1 MSSKILSAA
10 VVGLNAELVEVEA
23 DTGPG
28 QLGSFAI
35 VGLPDMAV
43 SESKERVRLAV
54 INSGFKFPQR
64 KVTVNLAPADLK
76 KQGPS
81 YDLPIA
87 ISIMAATNRIHP
99 LIDLEKIMFVGELAL
114 NGSLRPITGILPI
127 AIAARDKG
135 IKTLF
140 VPTENAQEA
149 KLAKN
154 IEIIPVN
161 NLIELVDHL
170 HESEKIKPV
179 EEKEM
184 DFSNASVLSDMSHIR
199 GQEHVKRAMEIAA
212 AGAHNMLMNGPPGS
226 GKTLIARTF
235 AGILPNLTL
244 EEALELTKIYS
255 VAGQLEGG
263 ASLITSRPFRSPHHT
278 ASGAALVGGGAW
290 PKPGEI
296 SLAHRGVLFL
306 DEFAE
311 FPRQVLEN
319 MRQPLEDGIIHVS
332 RAAGNL
338 VFPAKFVLIAAMN
351 PCPCGFESDE
361 GRNCIC
367 SPFQILNYKKK
378 ISGPIID
385 RIDLHIE
392 VPRVQFEKLTGE
404 GKGENSH
411 AIKKRVQ
418 KARDIQHERFK
429 DTPYITNSEMSSNSV
444 KKFCE
449 LDDAS
454 MSLLKNAV
462 NQMHLSARAY
472 FRILKLARTIAD
484 LAEVKKITTTH
495 IAEALQYRPKVE

>member
-1 MSSKILSAA
+1 MSSKVLSAA
-10 VVGLNAELVEVEA
+10 VIGLNAELIEVEA

-35 VGLPDMAV
+35 VGLPDAAV
-43 SESKERVRLAV
+43 SESRERVRLAV

-87 ISIMAATNRIHP
+87 ISIMVATKRI
-99 LIDLEKIMFVGELAL
+99 KILHDFNKVMFVGELAL
-114 NGSLRPITGILPI
+114 NGQLRPISGILPI
-127 AIAARDKG
+127 AITARDKG

-140 VPTENAQEA
+140 VPTENAVEA

-154 IEIIPVN
+154 LEIIPVN
-161 NLIELVDHL
+161 DLASLVEHLRETKKIEPQD
-170 HESEKIKPV
+170 EKD
-179 EEKEM
+179 M
-184 DFSNASVLSDMSHIR
+184 DFSNVEILSDMAHIK

-235 AGILPNLTL
+235 ASILPNLTL

-255 VAGQLEGG
+255 VAGQLNGDS
-263 ASLITSRPFRSPHHT
+263 SLVTSRPFRSPHHT
-278 ASGAALVGGGAW
+278 ASGVALVGGGAW
-290 PKPGEI
+290 PRPGEI

-311 FPRQVLEN
+311 FPRQALEN
-319 MRQPLEDGIIHVS
+319 LRQPLEDGIIHVS

-338 VFPAKFVLIAAMN
+338 KFPAKFVLIAAMN
-351 PCPCGFESDE
+351 PCPCGFETDE
-361 GRNCIC
+361 ERNCIC
-367 SPFQILNYKKK
+367 SPFQIMNYKKK

-392 VPRVQFEKLTGE
+392 VPRIKFDKLTSSGS
-404 GKGENSH
+404 GENSQT
-411 AIKKRVQ
+411 IKRRVQ
-418 KARDIQHERFK
+418 TARDIQQIRFK
-429 DTPYITNSEMSSNSV
+429 NTPFITNSEMSSEAV
-444 KKFCE
+444 KQFCE
-449 LDDAS
+449 LNDAS
-454 MSLLKNAV
+454 MNLLKNAV
-462 NQMHLSARAY
+462 DQMHLSARAY
-472 FRILKLARTIAD
+472 FRILKLSRTIAD
-484 LAEVKKITTTH
+484 LAQEEKISTQN
-495 IAEALQYRPKVE
+495 IAEALQYRPKID

>member
-10 VVGLNAELVEVEA
+10 VIGLDAEIVEVEA

-28 QLGSFAI
+28 QLGTFAI

-43 SESKERVRLAV
+43 SESRERVRLAI

-64 KVTVNLAPADLK
+64 RVTVNLAPADLK

-87 ISIMAATNRIHP
+87 ISIMVATKRVFITD
-99 LIDLEKIMFVGELAL
+99 DLEKIMFVGELAL
-114 NGSLRPITGILPI
+114 NGSLRPINGILSI

-135 IKTLF
+135 MKSLF

-149 KLAKN
+149 KLAKK
-154 IEIIPVN
+154 IEIIPIN
-161 NLIELVDHL
+161 NLVELVEHL
-170 HESEKIKPV
+170 QGTRKIESTKEKD
-179 EEKEM
+179 M
-184 DFSNASVLSDMSHIR
+184 DFSNAEVLSDMSHIR

-226 GKTLIARTF
+226 GKTLIARSF
-235 AGILPNLTL
+235 ASILPNLTL

-255 VAGQLEGG
+255 VAGELQRGS
-263 ASLITSRPFRSPHHT
+263 SLITSRPFRSPHHT
-278 ASGAALVGGGAW
+278 ASGVALVGGGTW
-290 PKPGEI
+290 PRPGEI

-319 MRQPLEDGIIHVS
+319 LRQPLEDGVIHVS

-338 VFPAKFVLIAAMN
+338 KFPAKFVLIAAMN
-351 PCPCGFESDE
+351 PCPCGFETDE
-361 GRNCIC
+361 EKNCIC

-392 VPRVQFEKLTGE
+392 VPRIKFEKLTSSE
-404 GKGENSH
+404 SSEPSYI
-411 AIKKRVQ
+411 IKERVQ
-418 KARDIQHERFK
+418 KARNIQYKRFK
-429 DTPYITNSEMSSNSV
+429 DTSFITNSEMSSETV
-444 KKFCE
+444 KQFCE
-449 LDDAS
+449 LDNTS
-454 MSLLKNAV
+454 MNLLKNAV
-462 NQMHLSARAY
+462 DQMHLSARAY

-484 LAEVKKITTTH
+484 LTETEKISTAH

>member
-10 VVGLNAELVEVEA
+10 VVGLDAEIVEVEA

-28 QLGSFAI
+28 QLGAFAI
-35 VGLPDMAV
+35 VGLPDMSV

-87 ISIMAATNRIHP
+87 ISIMVATNRIHS

-114 NGSLRPITGILPI
+114 NGSLRPINGILPI

-154 IEIIPVN
+154 IEIIPVK
-161 NLIELVDHL
+161 NLLELVEHL
-170 HESEKIKPV
+170 HETQKI
-179 EEKEM
+179 EATIEKEM
-184 DFSNASVLSDMSHIR
+184 DFANAPVLADMSHIR

-235 AGILPNLTL
+235 ASILPNITL

-255 VAGQLEGG
+255 VAGELESG

-290 PKPGEI
+290 PRPGEI

-311 FPRQVLEN
+311 FPRQILEN
-319 MRQPLEDGIIHVS
+319 LRQPLEDGIIHIS
-332 RAAGNL
+332 RAAGSL
-338 VFPAKFVLIAAMN
+338 KFPAKFVLIAAMN
-351 PCPCGFESDE
+351 PCPCGYETDE
-361 GRNCIC
+361 ERNCIC
-367 SPFQILNYKKK
+367 SPFQIMNYKKK

-392 VPRVQFEKLTGE
+392 VPRIKFEKLTSVGGGE
-404 GKGENSH
+404 GSQ
-411 AIKKRVQ
+411 AIKERVQ

-429 DTPYITNSEMSSNSV
+429 DSPFITNSEMSSEAV
-444 KKFCE
+444 KQFCE
-449 LDDAS
+449 LEGDS
-454 MSLLKNAV
+454 IGLLKNAV

-484 LAEVKKITTTH
+484 LTEEKKIATSH